1 MACGMCSGY
10 RRCKAMKLTAIFEP
24 QPEGGYTWFVEEVP
38 AAIKGETLE
47 EAKANLVDALDLVLA
62 TQSIS

>member
-1 MACGMCSGY
+1 M
-10 RRCKAMKLTAIFEP
+10 RLTAILEP
-24 QPEGGYTWFVEEVP
+24 PPEGGYPSFVEEVP
-38 AAIKGETLE
+38 APIKGETPE